1 MYTNMDAQD
10 QGFFSH
16 KYYRPGLESPVLT
29 YNSTR
34 SVQRGVQRGAFS
46 PTSGATPA
54 TPTLGATPKLLSA
67 TPKDFVPSEKAKRI
81 TISGAAAPSHFG
93 HLIFRNIKVS
103 LTTLNAAGWQLSLT
117 VLSLVASLENK

>member
-1 MYTNMDAQD
+1 MLLYESCKQLRYTN
-10 QGFFSH
+10 
-16 KYYRPGLESPVLT
+16 
-29 YNSTR
+29 R

-81 TISGAAAPSHFG
+81 TISGAANMYFSKD
-93 HLIFRNIKVS
+93 LKKKIF
-103 LTTLNAAGWQLSLT
+103 
-117 VLSLVASLENK
+117 